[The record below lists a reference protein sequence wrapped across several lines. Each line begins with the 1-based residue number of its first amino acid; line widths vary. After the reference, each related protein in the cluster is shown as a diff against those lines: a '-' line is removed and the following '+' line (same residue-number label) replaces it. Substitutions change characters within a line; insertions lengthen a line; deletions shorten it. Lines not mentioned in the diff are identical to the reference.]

1 VADQL
6 VLWHRWLPP
15 RDAGG
20 LPEHAEVADWRRTVA
35 ARFQVGGGRVLSE
48 IGATVVASFDP
59 GEAIDALDLALD
71 LIDEAAAH
79 GFEIAIGAALGPLG
93 SPGEGAPVGAVLERA
108 QHLANRAR
116 RAELVLDARVRD
128 EVKEVFL
135 FGSQVAGHWRGTTV
149 DRDNPRRVDSADA
162 ITELARPRFPPVGA
176 QVVAEIGRQLDDGS
190 SRTFVLRGPV
200 GAGARELVDS
210 LAGERDHRRMIGLGS
225 SPGGVV
231 PLASLRFALLREHGS
246 PEAVIRYGA
255 TLDGGAQTGK
265 ALGRVAGGGLVPL
278 DTLAPAVAA
287 WLGADDEAGRAWVVL
302 TPLNLVDGATL
313 AVLLAAR
320 EHADFVLFARLPM
333 DAALPTPLAALGE
346 ALVEHVIPPLKTS
359 DARFVAEQVMGHD
372 TDDDVARRVAVLG
385 GDTVLGVV
393 EAART
398 LIASGELVQGEGDGF
413 VWRAGP
419 RSGANA
425 ISTEDL
431 LEERIELL
439 DDEAR
444 RVLEALC
451 VVPDGC
457 DRELLERV
465 AARDGIGPAT
475 FEASLERLEHEALAR
490 GDTRP
495 RPASSLLR
503 WRVLQRTPS
512 ARSMEVH
519 RYVGQSLADT
529 ATNHPPLIVELGYY
543 LMEGGLD
550 EDGRP
555 LVTSMVEPLVEA
567 GYRRAAKLLSG
578 WLAEAVADSTEG
590 AAAPRTPVPPPAI
603 ARDEAPPSSEL
614 ALEEV
619 LEETAVPESEAPEA
633 PEEPEFLELD
643 EDDIVEVTS
652 EPPHRIPRDSELV
665 LELDEE
671 PAARLQDQTLDLAA
685 PPIPAEMDLTQTA
698 EIADVDAMEA
708 AIADRDPDSVSE
720 DLDALDAGDEE
731 IPGSMSRDLD
741 TLAPAPLDEGATH
754 DDADDADATIL
765 SDAAELMAA
774 FRAHKLPEK
783 KEKKPKA
790 KKKREKDDPTVE
802 LDTRSGEAYVSA
814 APVRSFGI
822 EAAARIRE
830 GDFEGLELAMQRAIA
845 EGGDLGAI
853 GRIRAIAQL
862 ARGEVAMARRSL
874 DQALERGRD
883 DRPARARYELAMAW
897 LNLKSGEAMQGVRL
911 SLRALA
917 SSRELTDERGEEAA
931 LKTLAACYRALGRD
945 AEAERFE
952 RT

>member
-1 VADQL
+1 MADHL

-15 RDAGG
+15 RDASG
-20 LPEHAEVADWRRTVA
+20 LPEHAEVAAWRRTVA

-48 IGATVVASFDP
+48 LGATVVASFDP
-59 GEAIDALDLALD
+59 GETVDALDLALD

-79 GFEIAIGAALGPLG
+79 GFEVAIGAALGPHTSSADG
-93 SPGEGAPVGAVLERA
+93 DAPVGVVLERA

-116 RAELVLDARVRD
+116 RAELVLDARARD

-135 FGSQVAGHWRGTTV
+135 FGSQVAGHWRGTTI
-149 DRDNPRRVDSADA
+149 DRDNPRRVDTADA
-162 ITELARPRFPPVGA
+162 ITELARPKFPPVGA
-176 QVVAEIGRQLDDGS
+176 DVVASLGAHLDERTA
-190 SRTFVLRGPV
+190 RTFVLRGPV
-200 GAGARELVDS
+200 GAGARELVEG
-210 LAGERDHRRMIGLGS
+210 LADERAHTRLIGLGS

-246 PEAVIRYGA
+246 AEAVTRYGA
-255 TLDGGAQTGK
+255 TLEGGAQTGK
-265 ALGRVAGGGLVPL
+265 ALGRVARGGLVPL
-278 DTLAPAVAA
+278 DALAPALAA
-287 WLGADDEAGRAWVVL
+287 WLAPDEDEGRAWVVL
-302 TPLNLVDGATL
+302 TPLNLVDAATL
-313 AVLLAAR
+313 AALLAAR
-320 EHADFVLFARLPM
+320 ARSDFVLFARLPM
-333 DAALPTPLAALGE
+333 DGALPSPLAALDE
-346 ALVEHVIPPLKTS
+346 PVIEHVIPPLKTS

-398 LIASGELVQGEGDGF
+398 LIASGELVRGEGDGF

-425 ISTEDL
+425 ISTEEL
-431 LEERIELL
+431 LEERIGLL
-439 DDEAR
+439 DDESR

-475 FEASLERLEHEALAR
+475 FERCLEQLSHEALAR
-490 GDTRP
+490 GDSRP

-503 WRVLQRTPS
+503 WRVLERTPA

-519 RYVGQSLADT
+519 RFVGQSLADT

-543 LMEGGLD
+543 LMQGGLD

-555 LVTSMVEPLVEA
+555 LATSMVEPLVEA

-578 WLAEAVADSTEG
+578 WLTEAVEDSAEG
-590 AAAPRTPVPPPAI
+590 AAPPQTPVPPPAM

-619 LEETAVPESEAPEA
+619 LEETAIPEPDEA
-633 PEEPEFLELD
+633 EFLELD
-643 EDDIVEVTS
+643 EDDMVEMTS
-652 EPPHRIPRDSELV
+652 EPPVMPRDSELV
-665 LELDEE
+665 LELDED
-671 PAARLQDQTLDLAA
+671 PAGRPGDATLDLVA
-685 PPIPAEMDLTQTA
+685 PPIPAEMDLSRTA
-698 EIADVDAMEA
+698 EIADVDALEA
-708 AIADRDPDSVSE
+708 AAADRDPDSVSE

-741 TLAPAPLDEGATH
+741 TLAPAPLDEGSTY
-754 DDADDADATIL
+754 DEADDSDATIL

-774 FRAHKLPEK
+774 FRAHQLPK
-783 KEKKPKA
+783 KKKKPA
-790 KKKREKDDPTVE
+790 EDPPTIE
-802 LDTRSGEAYVSA
+802 RDTGSGETHVSA
-814 APVRSFGI
+814 APVRSFGL

-874 DQALERGRD
+874 DQALERGKD
-883 DRPARARYELAMAW
+883 DRAARARYELAMAW
-897 LNLKSGEAMQGVRL
+897 LNLKSGETMEGVRL

-917 SSRELTDERGEEAA
+917 SSRERTDERGEEAA

-945 AEAERFE
+945 EEARRFE
-952 RT
+952 RA

>member
-1 VADQL
+1 VADHL

-20 LPEHAEVADWRRTVA
+20 LLEHAEVAEWRRTVA

-48 IGATVVASFDP
+48 LGATVVGSFDP
-59 GEAIDALDLALD
+59 SEAVDALDLALD

-79 GFEIAIGAALGPLG
+79 GFEVAIGAALGPTTH
-93 SPGEGAPVGAVLERA
+93 PGDDGTPVGTVLERA

-149 DRDNPRRVDSADA
+149 DRDNPRRVETADA
-162 ITELARPRFPPVGA
+162 ITELARPGFPPVGA
-176 QVVAEIGRQLDDGS
+176 DVVADLGTHLDEGTA
-190 SRTFVLRGPV
+190 RTFVLRGPV
-200 GAGARELVDS
+200 GAGARELVEAVAEAREHAR
-210 LAGERDHRRMIGLGS
+210 LIGLGA

-231 PLASLRFALLREHGS
+231 PLASLRFALLREYGS
-246 PEAVIRYGA
+246 PEAVIREA
-255 TLDGGAQTGK
+255 SKLEGGAETGQ

-278 DTLAPAVAA
+278 DVLAPAVGA
-287 WLGADDEAGRAWVVL
+287 WLAGDDDAGRAWVVL
-302 TPLNLVDGATL
+302 NPLNLVDGATL
-313 AVLLAAR
+313 AALLAAR
-320 EHADFVLFARLPM
+320 ARTDFVLFARLPM
-333 DAALPTPLAALGE
+333 DAVLPSPLAALDE
-346 ALVEHVIPPLKTS
+346 TVVEHVVPPLKTS

-419 RSGANA
+419 RSGASA

-439 DDEAR
+439 DDESR

-475 FEASLERLEHEALAR
+475 FERCLERLAHEALAR
-490 GDTRP
+490 GDARP

-503 WRVLQRTPS
+503 WRVLERTPA

-519 RYVGQSLADT
+519 RFVGQSLADT
-529 ATNHPPLIVELGYY
+529 ATNHPPLIIELGFY

-555 LVTSMVEPLVEA
+555 LVTSMVEPLLGA

-578 WLAEAVADSTEG
+578 WLTEAVEDSAEG
-590 AAAPRTPVPPPAI
+590 DAPRTPVPPPAI

-619 LEETAVPESEAPEA
+619 LEETAVPDAPEA
-633 PEEPEFLELD
+633 DEPEFLELD
-643 EDDIVEVTS
+643 EADIVEVTS
-652 EPPHRIPRDSELV
+652 EPPTMPRDSELV

-671 PAARLQDQTLDLAA
+671 LDARPAEQTHDLVA
-685 PPIPAEMDLTQTA
+685 PPIPAELAEPRTA
-698 EIADVDAMEA
+698 EIANVDAIERA
-708 AIADRDPDSVSE
+708 AASDAPDSVQE
-720 DLDALDAGDEE
+720 DLDALEADDDEE
-731 IPGSMSRDLD
+731 IPASFSRDLD
-741 TLAPAPLDEGATH
+741 TLTPAPLDEGSTLDEH
-754 DDADDADATIL
+754 DEDSDATML
-765 SDAAELMAA
+765 SDAAELMTL
-774 FRAHKLPEK
+774 FRAHQVPH
-783 KEKKPKA
+783 KA
-790 KKKREKDDPTVE
+790 KRERAKDQPTVE
-802 LDTRSGEAYVSA
+802 LDTRSGATDVGP
-814 APVRSFGI
+814 APVRSFAI

-830 GDFEGLELAMQRAIA
+830 GDYEGLELAMQRAIA

-883 DRPARARYELAMAW
+883 DRAARARYELAMAW
-897 LNLKSGEAMQGVRL
+897 LELKSGEAMEGVRRSL
-911 SLRALA
+911 SALA
-917 SSRELTDERGEEAA
+917 CSRELTDARGEAAA

-945 AEAERFE
+945 EEADRFE
-952 RT
+952 RA